1 MNREVFLDTS
11 YLIAATN
18 PRDALHARARSAS
31 AALGP
36 IRLVTTDAVFVEFLG
51 YTARDTEL
59 RRRALR
65 TVDGLLAHPDC
76 RVFHFGR
83 TGFDAALRRYRARP
97 DKTYSL
103 VDCHSMVLMEERRI
117 TQVLTAD
124 DHFRQAGF
132 TCLLPTA
139 GGPR

>member
-1 MNREVFLDTS
+1 MPPLPSFS
-11 YLIAATN
+11 AT
-18 PRDALHARARSAS
+18 
-31 AALGP
+31 
-36 IRLVTTDAVFVEFLG
+36 
-51 YTARDTEL
+51 
-59 RRRALR
+59 RRATPSSADGLSG

-76 RVFHFGR
+76 RVFNFGR

>member
-1 MNREVFLDTS
+1 M
-11 YLIAATN
+11 
-18 PRDALHARARSAS
+18 
-31 AALGP
+31 
-36 IRLVTTDAVFVEFLG
+36 G
-51 YTARDTEL
+51 YSRI
-59 RRRALR
+59 R
-65 TVDGLLAHPDC
+65 TVASFTLAAP
-76 RVFHFGR
+76 
-83 TGFDAALRRYRARP
+83 GFDAALRRYRARP

-117 TQVLTAD
+117 THVLTAD

>member
-1 MNREVFLDTS
+1 VNREVFLDTS
-11 YLIAATN
+11 YLIAATS
-18 PRDALHARARSAS
+18 PRDALHARARSTF
-31 AALGP
+31 AALGA
-36 IRLVTTDAVFVEFLG
+36 IRLVTTDAVLSEFLG
-51 YTARDTEL
+51 YTARDIEL
-59 RRRALR
+59 RRRALL
-65 TVDGLLAHPDC
+65 TVDGLLGHTAC

-117 TQVLTAD
+117 TRVLTAD

-132 TCLLPTA
+132 TCLLPTT
-139 GGPR
+139 GGSR